1 MLHAIIPP
9 ATNRPGLELWGQ
21 KKEKR
26 GSAGGGAA
34 EAAATSGQNGA
45 SFFGRATESDESEMV
60 VYQGVL

>member
-21 KKEKR
+21 KGEKR
-26 GSAGGGAA
+26 GSDGGGAA

-45 SFFGRATESDESEMV
+45 SFFSRATESDESEMV
-60 VYQGVL
+60 AYRGIS